1 MHTSLPS
8 EKLLR
13 HGPSGTHVGTALLTP
28 QQTIC
33 ITLFFSLLLFII
45 LMSRGENS
53 KTPSLSARSG
63 HARTQQR
70 CAAKRALKT
79 STAQKIPMNRLQ
91 DSSVRPHHTELQ
103 HRQCLMTS
111 SSYVYP
117 STVSLQP
124 APTRRRAGRYSP
136 RLAVPPADQQI
147 AMPCEPATRSNAQ
160 RSEPERR
167 AVDVARCRRCCCC
180 RCK

>member
-1 MHTSLPS
+1 
-8 EKLLR
+8 
-13 HGPSGTHVGTALLTP
+13 
-28 QQTIC
+28 
-33 ITLFFSLLLFII
+33 
-45 LMSRGENS
+45 MSRGENS
-53 KTPSLSARSG
+53 KTPGLSARSG
-63 HARTQQR
+63 HARNSSAPQQS
-70 CAAKRALKT
+70 ALKT

-103 HRQCLMTS
+103 HCQCLMTS

-136 RLAVPPADQQI
+136 RLAVPPADQQT
-147 AMPCEPATRSNAQ
+147 AMPCEPATRSKAH

-167 AVDVARCRRCCCC
+167 AVDVARCRRCRCCC
-180 RCK
+180 LPMPVSERRRMHITPPRRRPSYSRVAMVGSQQQQQRSSPLNGRR